1 MDTKYN
7 NCDYLMNDKKY
18 ISSERQ
24 KILTMKD
31 YTLTSSIEGKCLL
44 YYILH
49 RDAATRDNFL
59 SAGV

>member
-1 MDTKYN
+1 
-7 NCDYLMNDKKY
+7 MNDKKY